1 MGKQSLLI
9 TISVIIIAVLGVIV
23 YSARSDTNQD
33 YQPQQPTSTSQQDD
47 SGITRTID
55 ALHQYQPDTNQH
67 IVAGTTTV
75 PTPCH
80 ELSTDTEIQESD
92 PQQVVL
98 NFAAN
103 KQNPDEMC
111 AQQIQEVRFRV
122 TFNAAADA
130 TIMGGTFDGDDVEL
144 NLREVGSDQSLEDFQ
159 VYTKG

>member
-1 MGKQSLLI
+1 MDKQSLII
-9 TISVIIIAVLGVIV
+9 TISVVIIAVLGVIV

-33 YQPQQPTSTSQQDD
+33 YQSQQPTSTSQQDD

-55 ALHQYQPDTNQH
+55 ALHQYQPDSGQH

-80 ELSTDTEIQESD
+80 ELSTDTEIQESN
-92 PQQVVL
+92 PQRVTL
-98 NFAAN
+98 NFSAN

-122 TFNAAADA
+122 TFNAAAEA
-130 TIMGGTFDGDDVEL
+130 AIVGGEFDGDQVEL
-144 NLREVGSDQSLEDFQ
+144 NLREVGPDQNLEDFQ